1 MAACSAST
9 SRTGRSPVFA
19 FGRPRP
25 SVPKAPK
32 ATFPSDRFIA
42 LHMSW
47 VRISPAAPTS
57 DPAMISIMLPS
68 TNPVAAAASPE

>member
-19 FGRPRP
+19 FVVGP

-32 ATFPSDRFIA
+32 ATLPSERFMA

-68 TNPVAAAASPE
+68 TKPVAAAASPE